1 MYPRHPRSRS
11 GVQLQVRYLSSDHM
25 TMSYQ
30 LTGST
35 YSTVRISRQYRVW
48 LWSEACQIHHSDS
61 QTRKIII
68 NPLVTTIVQL
78 HIPRVSDA
86 SLLERRLPT
95 SASQWLGRVSLGS
108 PPLAVASP
116 KTATAS
122 GGEPRDTRPAATG
135 RLTSANASRGK
146 GMAAMDKAAMAVRR
160 WGLSSIA
167 RATRPDETLALDS

>member
-108 PPLAVASP
+108 PPLAVSLGSPPLAVASP

-122 GGEPRDTRPAATG
+122 RGEPRDTRPAATG

-146 GMAAMDKAAMAVRR
+146 GMASN
-160 WGLSSIA
+160 G
-167 RATRPDETLALDS
+167 